1 MKVTPH
7 GNNLLQLSYWAGFG
21 NCFLVREDDGFTLID
36 TGINNQGK
44 AIVAAA
50 QAAGL
55 PIVRIALTHAHGDHI
70 GSLDEVHALVPNA
83 EFLIGAREVRLKN
96 GDKSLD
102 PQESQEQ
109 VRGSWITTTTQPT
122 RLLNDGDRVGS
133 LEVIFSP
140 GHTPGHISFLDT
152 RDRTLIAG
160 DAFQTKA
167 GVAVAGVTVPLFPLP
182 KFGTW
187 SLSTA
192 LPSARKLRDLNPAR
206 LATGHGPVLEQPL
219 AKIDQAIA
227 KAARIVGAS
236 QQVAS
241 ATASKS

>member
-7 GNNLLQLSYWAGFG
+7 GNTLLQLSYWAGFG

-44 AIVAAA
+44 AIVEAA

-83 EFLIGAREVRLKN
+83 EVLVGTREARLKA

-102 PQESQEQ
+102 PDEAQEG
-109 VRGSWITTTTQPT
+109 VRGSWIPTTTPPT
-122 RLLNDGDRVGS
+122 RLLNEGDRVGS

-167 GVAVAGVTVPLFPLP
+167 GVAVAGIVVPLFPLP

-187 SLSTA
+187 NIPTA
-192 LPSARKLRDLNPAR
+192 LVSARKLRELNPTR

-219 AKIDQAIA
+219 AKLDEAIE
-227 KAARIVGAS
+227 KAARKVGSPQEAT
-236 QQVAS
+236 A
-241 ATASKS
+241 ATASRS